1 VKSLPALA
9 VLILLLGGC
18 AYYNTFYNARTAYTE
33 GMKMVD
39 AGNATA
45 AKPKF
50 ESAIKKSAAVIKN
63 YSKSSWVDDALYLV
77 GLSYFQMGDYTRAIS
92 KFDNLEAAFPNS
104 PFRDDAQFY
113 KARSLIGDG
122 QYAKGI
128 GILKSLKEKSRR
140 LRPDA
145 AFELAATGY
154 RQNDYAAAVPAL
166 QAFDAEYPRSK
177 HTRELRLMLADAY
190 FRLGRF
196 SEANAAFCQHRRLAT
211 HSRERL
217 PDDLNI
223 ADCYLMSNSP
233 DSALVLMQKQPLDRF
248 PEYSDRINLI
258 TGKAL
263 FALDRKADAR
273 AALSKVKAG
282 AFSAEAFFLIGQSF
296 EQDTGFDQAY
306 AYYDTARTREPNSL
320 YGVQS
325 NSRRLLID
333 RLLKGLRG
341 EGDTAQ
347 AKFLLAEVYH
357 TKLGQDSTAL
367 VHYRRVADSFPA
379 SDFAP
384 KALYA
389 VAWIKQ
395 RLKYPDTTQ
404 AWQTVIDRYPRTVF
418 AQEARKALGLT
429 LLPEW
434 QIEPPPEVKAES
446 LKAKALRDS
455 AIVRKA
461 RADSLARLAE
471 ITKPDTLAPSPP
483 PAEPPVSG
491 RSERGRDRRSGRER
505 PATPPS
511 APGIAQQPPAGPAP
525 GELPPNAPKV
535 EQQPPAGPTRGEMPP
550 KPEVKPGTPAQPSP
564 SPHGEIPGPETPA
577 ATPPPPKP
585 ETPAEPK
592 PEPKPDTVKPVVKPP
607 PESVKPETAQKPA
620 PLLPKPET
628 IARPE
633 VRPETAQRPAPVKS
647 ETRPPTRSGG
657 SFFPDSGMGA
667 VFFGFDSTRIRSE
680 DTAMLR
686 ANAEYVNRHPELE
699 LILVGFCDSAGEPTY
714 NLTLGLRRAQ
724 AVRRWLVRYG
734 IEPSRIGV
742 HSYGSEWAFGT
753 EPDYVWQDRRCE
765 FWTRLK

>member
-1 VKSLPALA
+1 VQRLPALA
-9 VLILLLGGC
+9 VIILLLGGC
-18 AYYNTFYNARTAYTE
+18 AYYNTFYNARTAYAE
-33 GMKMVD
+33 GVRMVD

-77 GLSYFQMGDYTRAIS
+77 GLSYFQMGDYTRAIA

-128 GILKSLKEKSRR
+128 GILKSLREKSRR

-177 HTRELRLMLADAY
+177 HTRELRLMLADAF

-233 DSALVLMQKQPLDRF
+233 DSALALMQKQPVDRF

-263 FALDRKADAR
+263 FALGRKADAR
-273 AALSKVKAG
+273 ATLSKVKAG

-320 YGVQS
+320 YGVQA

-357 TKLGQDSTAL
+357 TKLGQDSLAL
-367 VHYRRVADSFPA
+367 AHYRRVADSFPA

-395 RLKYPDTTQ
+395 RLKYPDTAQ

-446 LKAKALRDS
+446 LKVQALRDS

-461 RADSLARLAE
+461 RADSLAQVAE
-471 ITKPDTLAPSPP
+471 ITKPDTLAPTPP
-483 PAEPPVSG
+483 SAEPPVSG
-491 RSERGRDRRSGRER
+491 RSERGRDRREGRER
-505 PATPPS
+505 PATPPGT
-511 APGIAQQPPAGPAP
+511 PGIAQQPPVGPAP
-525 GELPPNAPKV
+525 GGMLPNAPGS

-550 KPEVKPGTPAQPSP
+550 IPEAKPGTPAQPSP
-564 SPHGEIPGPETPA
+564 SPREEIPGPESPV
-577 ATPPPPKP
+577 ATPPPAKP
-585 ETPAEPK
+585 EIPAEPK
-592 PEPKPDTVKPVVKPP
+592 PDTAKPVVKPP
-607 PESVKPETAQKPA
+607 PEPVKPETTQKPT
-620 PLLPKPET
+620 PVPPKPET
-628 IARPE
+628 IAQPGAEPE
-633 VRPETAQRPAPVKS
+633 AAPKPAPVW
-647 ETRPPTRSGG
+647 SGK

-667 VFFGFDSTRIRSE
+667 VFFGFDSTRIRNE

-686 ANAEYVNRHPELE
+686 ANAEYLQRHPELE
-699 LILVGFCDSAGEPTY
+699 LTLVGFCDSVGEASY
-714 NLTLGLRRAQ
+714 NLILGLRRAQ
-724 AVRRWLVRYG
+724 AIRRWLVRHG
-734 IEPSRIGV
+734 IDQSRIGV
-742 HSYGSEWAFGT
+742 HSYGSEWAFGV

-765 FWTRLK
+765 FWTRAK